1 MCPTT
6 FHLFFSNRAFEDRIN
21 TVFSTCIHGCRALT
35 LIEDSSRIF
44 DETCSKLIVLP
55 STYFMST
62 SFLVYAGKSSL
73 PFNYYPP
80 KNAPGCRVH
89 APKLVPIV
97 IQAAG
102 IGSRKRPI
110 SGFQRMRKGIV
121 GSFVNN
127 FRLLMQKRAF
137 FTCN

>member
-1 MCPTT
+1 MKIGST
-6 FHLFFSNRAFEDRIN
+6 LY
-21 TVFSTCIHGCRALT
+21 FSTCIYDRRALT
-35 LIEDSSRIF
+35 LIEDSSWIF

-62 SFLVYAGKSSL
+62 SFLVYAGEWSL
-73 PFNYYPP
+73 PFNYHRP
-80 KNAPGCRVH
+80 KNAPGCRLH
-89 APKLVPIV
+89 APKLSPML
-97 IQAAG
+97 IQTAG

-110 SGFQRMRKGIV
+110 FGFQRMRKGIV

-127 FRLLMQKRAF
+127 FRLLTQKRPF